1 MADEELEGLI
11 RYYFI
16 RGFEYMEII
25 HFLSK
30 YHRKSISER
39 TLHRR
44 LREYGLNRRTPNY
57 DINEIEEEVRKLLDG
72 PECLVGYRHIWYT
85 IQRRGIQ
92 VPRLVVQ
99 ELIQY
104 LDPEGCE
111 LRRAHRLRRR
121 VYHNAGPNAVWHADG
136 YDKLKPY
143 GFPIHGCIDGWSR
156 KLLWLVVTRS
166 NNYPDNI
173 ASYYLEAVE
182 EYGGC
187 PIELDTDLG
196 TENGTMAA
204 MQAFFRDDEH
214 AHRYVSSQRNQRI
227 EGYWS
232 FHRRNM

>member
-1 MADEELEGLI
+1 MNSKMADEELEGLI

-16 RGFEYMEII
+16 RDFEYMEII

-30 YHRKSISER
+30 YHGKSISER

-44 LREYGLNRRTPNY
+44 QREYGLNRRTPNY
-57 DINEIEEEVRKLLDG
+57 DMNEIEEEVRKLLGG
-72 PECLVGYRHIWYT
+72 PECLVGYRHIWHT

-92 VPRLVVQ
+92 VPCSVVR

-143 GFPIHGCIDGWSR
+143 GFSIHGCIDGWSR

-187 PIELDTDLG
+187 PIKLDTDTAMFPCQG
-196 TENGTMAA
+196 TSE
-204 MQAFFRDDEH
+204 
-214 AHRYVSSQRNQRI
+214 
-227 EGYWS
+227 
-232 FHRRNM
+232 